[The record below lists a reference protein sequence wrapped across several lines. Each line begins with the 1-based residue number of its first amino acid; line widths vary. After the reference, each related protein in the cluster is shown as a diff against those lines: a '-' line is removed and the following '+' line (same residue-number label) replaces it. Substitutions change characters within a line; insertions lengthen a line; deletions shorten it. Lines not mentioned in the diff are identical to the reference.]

1 MAKEKHFLKIE
12 VHTLPNGYSLDV
24 DGTGYMYYHEIDLI
38 AGFMA
43 RVGLS
48 ETNYMDRGSILSAL
62 MSAMIGDAY
71 SDAVTTLKQRV
82 GLLTTQYTTTIER
95 MDKAIDYVTQAEKQI
110 DSMLGRVKALEE
122 QIKGTEQIHID
133 NKKIVEDTKVKLSS
147 IEKKADKVMDSLAN
161 SATIMRAMEEAND
174 EIQKKKANEGLKE
187 PDKSGDADGKFA
199 EPAADNKRKG
209 KGGRNKAAD
218 AKIVKEIEKKAE
230 KNPNIK

>member
-24 DGTGYMYYHEIDLI
+24 DGTGYMYYNEIDLI

-43 RVGLS
+43 HVGLS
-48 ETNYMDRGSILSAL
+48 ETNYMDRGSIMSAL

-133 NKKIVEDTKVKLSS
+133 NKKIVEDTKVKLAS

-174 EIQKKKANEGLKE
+174 AIQKKADEGQKE
-187 PDKSGDADGKFA
+187 PDKSGDADSKSA

-218 AKIVKEIEKKAE
+218 AKIVKEIEKKAKE
-230 KNPNIK
+230 NPNIK

>member
-24 DGTGYMYYHEIDLI
+24 DGTGYMYYNEIDLI

-43 RVGLS
+43 HVGLS
-48 ETNYMDRGSILSAL
+48 ETNYMDRGSIMSAL

-110 DSMLGRVKALEE
+110 DSMLGRVKALEV

-133 NKKIVEDTKVKLSS
+133 NKKIVEDTKVKLAS

-174 EIQKKKANEGLKE
+174 AIQQKANEAQKE
-187 PDKSGDADGKFA
+187 PDKSGDADSKFA

-218 AKIVKEIEKKAE
+218 AKIMKEIEKKAKE
-230 KNPNIK
+230 NPNIK

>member
-1 MAKEKHFLKIE
+1 MTKEKHFLKIE

-24 DGTGYMYYHEIDLI
+24 DGTGYMYYNEIDLI

-43 RVGLS
+43 HVGLS

-62 MSAMIGDAY
+62 MNAMIGDAY

-133 NKKIVEDTKVKLSS
+133 NKKIVEDTKLKLAS

-161 SATIMRAMEEAND
+161 SATIMKAMEEAND
-174 EIQKKKANEGLKE
+174 AIQKKADEGQKE
-187 PDKSGDADGKFA
+187 PDKSGDADAKFA

-218 AKIVKEIEKKAE
+218 AKIVKEIEKKAKE
-230 KNPNIK
+230 NPNIK

>member
-24 DGTGYMYYHEIDLI
+24 DGTGYMYYNEIDLI

-43 RVGLS
+43 HVGLS
-48 ETNYMDRGSILSAL
+48 ETNYMDRGSIMSAL

-133 NKKIVEDTKVKLSS
+133 NKKIVEDTKVKLAS

-174 EIQKKKANEGLKE
+174 AIQKKADEVQKE
-187 PDKSGDADGKFA
+187 PDKSGDADGKSA

-218 AKIVKEIEKKAE
+218 AKIVKEIEKKAKE
-230 KNPNIK
+230 NPNIK

>member
-1 MAKEKHFLKIE
+1 MAKEKHLLKIE
-12 VHTLPNGYSLDV
+12 VRTLPNGYSLDV
-24 DGTGYMYYHEIDLI
+24 DGTGYMYYNEIDLI

-43 RVGLS
+43 HVGLS

-110 DSMLGRVKALEE
+110 DSMLGRIKALEE

-133 NKKIVEDTKVKLSS
+133 NKKIVEDTKVKLAS

-174 EIQKKKANEGLKE
+174 AIQKKANKGSKE
-187 PDKSGDADGKFA
+187 PDKSGDADGKSA

-218 AKIVKEIEKKAE
+218 AKIMKEIEKKAKE
-230 KNPNIK
+230 NPNIK

>member
-1 MAKEKHFLKIE
+1 MAKEKHFMKIE

-24 DGTGYMYYHEIDLI
+24 DGTGYMYYNEIDLI

-48 ETNYMDRGSILSAL
+48 ETNYMDRGSIMSAL

-82 GLLTTQYTTTIER
+82 GLLTTQYSTTIER

-133 NKKIVEDTKVKLSS
+133 NKKIVEDTKLKLAS

-174 EIQKKKANEGLKE
+174 AIQKKADEGQKE
-187 PDKSGDADGKFA
+187 PDKSGDVDGKSA

-218 AKIVKEIEKKAE
+218 AKIVKEIEKKAKE
-230 KNPNIK
+230 NPNIK

>member
-24 DGTGYMYYHEIDLI
+24 DGTGYMYYNEIDLI

-43 RVGLS
+43 HVGLS
-48 ETNYMDRGSILSAL
+48 ETNYMDRGSIMSAL

-133 NKKIVEDTKVKLSS
+133 NKKIVEDTKVKLAS

-174 EIQKKKANEGLKE
+174 AIQQKADEGQKE
-187 PDKSGDADGKFA
+187 PDKSGDDDGKSA
-199 EPAADNKRKG
+199 KPAADNKRKG

-218 AKIVKEIEKKAE
+218 AKIVKEIEKKAKE
-230 KNPNIK
+230 NPNIK

>member
-1 MAKEKHFLKIE
+1 MTKEKHFLKIE

-24 DGTGYMYYHEIDLI
+24 DGTGYMYYNEIDLI
-38 AGFMA
+38 GGFMA
-43 RVGLS
+43 HVGLS

-62 MSAMIGDAY
+62 MNAMIGDAY

-110 DSMLGRVKALEE
+110 DSMLGRIKALEE

-133 NKKIVEDTKVKLSS
+133 NKKIVEDTKLKLAS

-174 EIQKKKANEGLKE
+174 AIQKKAYEGQKE

-218 AKIVKEIEKKAE
+218 AKIVKEIEKKE
-230 KNPNIK
+230 KENPNIK

>member
-1 MAKEKHFLKIE
+1 MAKEKHLLKIE

-24 DGTGYMYYHEIDLI
+24 DGTGYMYYNEIDLI

-43 RVGLS
+43 HVGLS
-48 ETNYMDRGSILSAL
+48 ETNYMDRGSIMSAL

-133 NKKIVEDTKVKLSS
+133 NKKIVEDTKLKLAS
-147 IEKKADKVMDSLAN
+147 IEKKADKLMDSLAN

-174 EIQKKKANEGLKE
+174 AIQKKANEAPKE
-187 PDKSGDADGKFA
+187 PDKIGDADGKFA

-218 AKIVKEIEKKAE
+218 AKIVKEIEKKAKE
-230 KNPNIK
+230 NPNIK

>member
-1 MAKEKHFLKIE
+1 MAKEKHLLKIE

-24 DGTGYMYYHEIDLI
+24 DGTGYMYYNEIDLI
-38 AGFMA
+38 GGFMA
-43 RVGLS
+43 HVGLS
-48 ETNYMDRGSILSAL
+48 DTNYMDRGSILSAL
-62 MSAMIGDAY
+62 MNAMIGDAY

-133 NKKIVEDTKVKLSS
+133 NKKIVEDTKVKLAS

-174 EIQKKKANEGLKE
+174 AIQKKADEGQ
-187 PDKSGDADGKFA
+187 KSLT
-199 EPAADNKRKG
+199 
-209 KGGRNKAAD
+209 
-218 AKIVKEIEKKAE
+218 KAE
-230 KNPNIK
+230 TLMASLLSLLLIISEKAREVVTRLLMLRL

>member
-24 DGTGYMYYHEIDLI
+24 DGTGYMYYNEIDLI

-43 RVGLS
+43 HVGLS
-48 ETNYMDRGSILSAL
+48 ETNYMDRGSIMSAL

-133 NKKIVEDTKVKLSS
+133 NKKIVEDTKLKLAS

-174 EIQKKKANEGLKE
+174 AIQKKADEDQKE
-187 PDKSGDADGKFA
+187 PDKSGDADGKSA
-199 EPAADNKRKG
+199 DPAADNKRKG

-218 AKIVKEIEKKAE
+218 AKIVKEIEKKAKE
-230 KNPNIK
+230 NPNIK

>member
-24 DGTGYMYYHEIDLI
+24 DGTGYMYYNEIDLI

-43 RVGLS
+43 HVGLS

-133 NKKIVEDTKVKLSS
+133 NKKIVEDTKAKLAS

-174 EIQKKKANEGLKE
+174 AIQKKANEGPKE
-187 PDKSGDADGKFA
+187 PDKSGDVDAKFA

-218 AKIVKEIEKKAE
+218 AKIAKEIEKKAKE
-230 KNPNIK
+230 NPNIK

>member
-24 DGTGYMYYHEIDLI
+24 DGTGYMYYNEIDLI

-43 RVGLS
+43 HVGLS
-48 ETNYMDRGSILSAL
+48 ETNYMDRGSIMSAL

-133 NKKIVEDTKVKLSS
+133 NKKIVEDTKLKLAS

-174 EIQKKKANEGLKE
+174 AIQKKADEGQKE
-187 PDKSGDADGKFA
+187 PDKSGDVDGKSA

-218 AKIVKEIEKKAE
+218 AKIVKEIAKKAKE
-230 KNPNIK
+230 NPNIK

>member
-24 DGTGYMYYHEIDLI
+24 DGTGYMYYNEIDLI

-43 RVGLS
+43 HVGLS

-62 MSAMIGDAY
+62 MNAMIGDAY

-133 NKKIVEDTKVKLSS
+133 NKKIVEDTKLKLAS

-174 EIQKKKANEGLKE
+174 AIQKKANEGQKE
-187 PDKSGDADGKFA
+187 PDKSGDADDKFA

-218 AKIVKEIEKKAE
+218 AKIVKEIEKKAKE
-230 KNPNIK
+230 NPNIK

>member
-1 MAKEKHFLKIE
+1 MAKEKHLLKIE

-24 DGTGYMYYHEIDLI
+24 DGTGYMYYNEIDLI

-43 RVGLS
+43 HVGLS

-133 NKKIVEDTKVKLSS
+133 NKKIVEDTKVKLAS
-147 IEKKADKVMDSLAN
+147 IEKKADKVMDSLGRGPK
-161 SATIMRAMEEAND
+161 RA
-174 EIQKKKANEGLKE
+174 
-187 PDKSGDADGKFA
+187 
-199 EPAADNKRKG
+199 
-209 KGGRNKAAD
+209 
-218 AKIVKEIEKKAE
+218 
-230 KNPNIK
+230 

>member
-24 DGTGYMYYHEIDLI
+24 DGTGYMYYNEIDLI

-43 RVGLS
+43 HVGLS
-48 ETNYMDRGSILSAL
+48 ETNYMDRGSIMSAL

-122 QIKGTEQIHID
+122 QVKGTEQIHID
-133 NKKIVEDTKVKLSS
+133 NKKIVEDTKLKLAS

-174 EIQKKKANEGLKE
+174 AIQKKANEGQTE
-187 PDKSGDADGKFA
+187 PDKSRDADGKFA

-218 AKIVKEIEKKAE
+218 AKIVKEIEKKAKE
-230 KNPNIK
+230 NPNVK

>member
-1 MAKEKHFLKIE
+1 MAKEKHFMKIE

-24 DGTGYMYYHEIDLI
+24 DGTGYMYYNEIDLI

-133 NKKIVEDTKVKLSS
+133 NKKIVEDTKLKLAS

-161 SATIMRAMEEAND
+161 SATIMKAMEEAND
-174 EIQKKKANEGLKE
+174 AIHKKANEGLKE

-218 AKIVKEIEKKAE
+218 AKIVKEIEKKE
-230 KNPNIK
+230 KENPNIK

>member
-24 DGTGYMYYHEIDLI
+24 DGTGYMYYNEIDLI

-43 RVGLS
+43 HVGLS
-48 ETNYMDRGSILSAL
+48 ETNYMDRGSIMSAL

-110 DSMLGRVKALEE
+110 DSILGSVKSLEE

-133 NKKIVEDTKVKLSS
+133 NKKIVEDTKAKLAS

-161 SATIMRAMEEAND
+161 SATILRAMEEAND
-174 EIQKKKANEGLKE
+174 AIQQKTNEGQKE

-218 AKIVKEIEKKAE
+218 AKIVKEIEKKAKE
-230 KNPNIK
+230 NPNIK

>member
-1 MAKEKHFLKIE
+1 MAKEKHLLKIE

-24 DGTGYMYYHEIDLI
+24 DGTGYMYYNEIDLI

-43 RVGLS
+43 HVGLS

-133 NKKIVEDTKVKLSS
+133 NKKIVEDTKVKLAS

-174 EIQKKKANEGLKE
+174 AIQKKADEGRKE
-187 PDKSGDADGKFA
+187 PDKSGNADGKSA
-199 EPAADNKRKG
+199 ETASDNKRKG

-218 AKIVKEIEKKAE
+218 AKIVKEIEKKAKE
-230 KNPNIK
+230 NPNIK

>member
-24 DGTGYMYYHEIDLI
+24 DGTGYMYYNEIDLI

-48 ETNYMDRGSILSAL
+48 ETSYMDRGSILSAL

-122 QIKGTEQIHID
+122 QIRGTEQIHID
-133 NKKIVEDTKVKLSS
+133 NKKIVEDTKVKLAS

-174 EIQKKKANEGLKE
+174 AIQKKVNEGPKE

-218 AKIVKEIEKKAE
+218 AKIVKEIEKKAKE
-230 KNPNIK
+230 NPNIK

>member
-24 DGTGYMYYHEIDLI
+24 DGTGYMYYNEIDLI

-122 QIKGTEQIHID
+122 QIRGTEQIHID
-133 NKKIVEDTKVKLSS
+133 NKKIVEDTKVKLAS

-174 EIQKKKANEGLKE
+174 AIQKKVNEGPKE
-187 PDKSGDADGKFA
+187 PDKSGDADGKSA

-218 AKIVKEIEKKAE
+218 AKIVKEIEKKAKE
-230 KNPNIK
+230 NPNIK

>member
-1 MAKEKHFLKIE
+1 M
-12 VHTLPNGYSLDV
+12 P
-24 DGTGYMYYHEIDLI
+24 
-38 AGFMA
+38 GFMA
-43 RVGLS
+43 HVGLS
-48 ETNYMDRGSILSAL
+48 ETNYMDRGSIMSAL

-133 NKKIVEDTKVKLSS
+133 NKKIVEDTKVKLAS

-161 SATIMRAMEEAND
+161 SATIMRAMEEATT
-174 EIQKKKANEGLKE
+174 QYRRRRTRAKKSLT
-187 PDKSGDADGKFA
+187 
-199 EPAADNKRKG
+199 
-209 KGGRNKAAD
+209 
-218 AKIVKEIEKKAE
+218 KAE
-230 KNPNIK
+230 TLMASLLSLLLIISEKAREVVTRLLMLRL

>member
-24 DGTGYMYYHEIDLI
+24 DGTGYMYYNEIDLI

-43 RVGLS
+43 HVGLS
-48 ETNYMDRGSILSAL
+48 ETNYMDRGSIMSAL

-82 GLLTTQYTTTIER
+82 GLLTTQYTNTIER

-133 NKKIVEDTKVKLSS
+133 NKKIVEDTKVKLAS

-174 EIQKKKANEGLKE
+174 AIQQKANEGQKD
-187 PDKSGDADGKFA
+187 PDKSGDVDGKSA

-218 AKIVKEIEKKAE
+218 AKIVKEIEKKAKE
-230 KNPNIK
+230 NPNIK

>member
-1 MAKEKHFLKIE
+1 MAKEKHLLKID

-24 DGTGYMYYHEIDLI
+24 DGTGYMYYNEIDLI

-43 RVGLS
+43 HVGLS
-48 ETNYMDRGSILSAL
+48 ETNYMDRGSIMSAL

-133 NKKIVEDTKVKLSS
+133 NKKIVEDTKLKLAS

-174 EIQKKKANEGLKE
+174 AIQKKADEGQKE
-187 PDKSGDADGKFA
+187 PDKNRDADGKFA

-218 AKIVKEIEKKAE
+218 AKIVKEIEKKAKE
-230 KNPNIK
+230 NPNIK

>member
-1 MAKEKHFLKIE
+1 MAKEKHLLKIE
-12 VHTLPNGYSLDV
+12 VRTLPNGYSLDV
-24 DGTGYMYYHEIDLI
+24 DGTGYMYYNEIDLI

-43 RVGLS
+43 HVGLS

-133 NKKIVEDTKVKLSS
+133 NKKIVEDTKVKLAS

-174 EIQKKKANEGLKE
+174 AIQKKADEGRKE
-187 PDKSGDADGKFA
+187 PDKSGNADGKSA
-199 EPAADNKRKG
+199 ETASDNKRKG

-218 AKIVKEIEKKAE
+218 AKIVKEIEKKAKE
-230 KNPNIK
+230 NPNIK

>member
-24 DGTGYMYYHEIDLI
+24 DGTGYMYYNEIDLI

-43 RVGLS
+43 HVGLS
-48 ETNYMDRGSILSAL
+48 ETNYMDRGSIMSAL

-133 NKKIVEDTKVKLSS
+133 NKKIVEDTKLKLAS

-174 EIQKKKANEGLKE
+174 AIQKKADEGQKE
-187 PDKSGDADGKFA
+187 PDKSGDVDGKSA

-218 AKIVKEIEKKAE
+218 AKIVKEIEKKAKE
-230 KNPNIK
+230 NPNIK

>member
-24 DGTGYMYYHEIDLI
+24 DGTGYMYYNEIDLI

-95 MDKAIDYVTQAEKQI
+95 MDKAIDYVTHAEKQI

-122 QIKGTEQIHID
+122 QIMSTEQIHID
-133 NKKIVEDTKVKLSS
+133 NKKIVEDTKLKLAS

-174 EIQKKKANEGLKE
+174 AIQKKVNEGQKE
-187 PDKSGDADGKFA
+187 PDKSGDADGKSA

-218 AKIVKEIEKKAE
+218 AKIVKEIEKKAKE
-230 KNPNIK
+230 NPNIK

>member
-1 MAKEKHFLKIE
+1 MAKKKHFLKIE

-24 DGTGYMYYHEIDLI
+24 DGTGYMYYNEIDLS

-110 DSMLGRVKALEE
+110 DSMLSRVKALEE

-133 NKKIVEDTKVKLSS
+133 NKKIVEDTKVKLAS

-174 EIQKKKANEGLKE
+174 AIQKKANEGLKE

-218 AKIVKEIEKKAE
+218 AKIVNEIEKKAKE
-230 KNPNIK
+230 NPNIK

>member
-1 MAKEKHFLKIE
+1 MTKEKHFLKIE

-24 DGTGYMYYHEIDLI
+24 DGTGYMYYNEIDLI

-43 RVGLS
+43 HVGLS

-62 MSAMIGDAY
+62 MNAMIGDAY

-133 NKKIVEDTKVKLSS
+133 NKKIVEDTKVKLAS

-174 EIQKKKANEGLKE
+174 AIQKKVDEGQKE
-187 PDKSGDADGKFA
+187 PGKSGDVDGKSA

-218 AKIVKEIEKKAE
+218 AKIVKEIEKKAKE
-230 KNPNIK
+230 NPNIK

>member
-24 DGTGYMYYHEIDLI
+24 DGTGYMYYNEIDLI

-43 RVGLS
+43 HVGLS
-48 ETNYMDRGSILSAL
+48 ETNYMDRGSIMSAL

-133 NKKIVEDTKVKLSS
+133 NKKIVEDTKVKLAS

-174 EIQKKKANEGLKE
+174 AIQKKADEGQKE
-187 PDKSGDADGKFA
+187 PDKIGDADGKSA

-218 AKIVKEIEKKAE
+218 AKIMKEIEKKAKE
-230 KNPNIK
+230 NPNIK

>member
-24 DGTGYMYYHEIDLI
+24 DGTGYMYYNEIDLI

-122 QIKGTEQIHID
+122 QIRGTEQIHID
-133 NKKIVEDTKVKLSS
+133 NKKIVEDTKVKLAS

-174 EIQKKKANEGLKE
+174 AIQKKVNEGQKE
-187 PDKSGDADGKFA
+187 PDKSGDADGKSA

-218 AKIVKEIEKKAE
+218 AKIVKEIEKKAKE
-230 KNPNIK
+230 NPNIK

>member
-1 MAKEKHFLKIE
+1 MTKEKHFLKIE

-24 DGTGYMYYHEIDLI
+24 DGTGYMYYNEIDLI

-43 RVGLS
+43 HVGLS

-110 DSMLGRVKALEE
+110 ESMLGRVKALEE

-133 NKKIVEDTKVKLSS
+133 NKKIVEDTKVKLAS

-174 EIQKKKANEGLKE
+174 AIQKKVDEGQKE

-218 AKIVKEIEKKAE
+218 AKIVKEIEKKAKE
-230 KNPNIK
+230 NPNIK

>member
-1 MAKEKHFLKIE
+1 MAKEKHLLKIE

-24 DGTGYMYYHEIDLI
+24 DGTGYMYYNEIDLI

-71 SDAVTTLKQRV
+71 SDAVSTLKQRV

-95 MDKAIDYVTQAEKQI
+95 MDKAIDYVSQAEKQI

-133 NKKIVEDTKVKLSS
+133 NKKIVEDAKVKLAS

-174 EIQKKKANEGLKE
+174 AIQKKVDEGQKE
-187 PDKSGDADGKFA
+187 PDKSGDVDGKSA

-218 AKIVKEIEKKAE
+218 AKIVKEIEKKAKE
-230 KNPNIK
+230 NPNIK

>member
-12 VHTLPNGYSLDV
+12 VRTLPNGYSLDV
-24 DGTGYMYYHEIDLI
+24 DGTGYMYYNEIDLI

-43 RVGLS
+43 HVGLS
-48 ETNYMDRGSILSAL
+48 ETNYMDRGSIMSAL

-110 DSMLGRVKALEE
+110 DSMLGRVNALEE
-122 QIKGTEQIHID
+122 QIRGTEQIHID
-133 NKKIVEDTKVKLSS
+133 NKKIVEDTKVKLAS

-174 EIQKKKANEGLKE
+174 AIQKKVNEGQKE
-187 PDKSGDADGKFA
+187 PDKSGDADGKSA

-218 AKIVKEIEKKAE
+218 AKIVKEIEKKAKE
-230 KNPNIK
+230 NPNIK

>member
-24 DGTGYMYYHEIDLI
+24 DGTGYMYYNEIDLI

-82 GLLTTQYTTTIER
+82 GLLTTQYATTIER

-133 NKKIVEDTKVKLSS
+133 NKKIVEDTKVKLAS

-174 EIQKKKANEGLKE
+174 AIQKKANEGQKD
-187 PDKSGDADGKFA
+187 PDKSGDTDGKSA
-199 EPAADNKRKG
+199 EPAANNKRKG

-218 AKIVKEIEKKAE
+218 AKIVKEIEKKAKE
-230 KNPNIK
+230 NPNIK

>member
-24 DGTGYMYYHEIDLI
+24 DGTGYMYYNEIDLI

-43 RVGLS
+43 HVGLS
-48 ETNYMDRGSILSAL
+48 ETNYMDRGSIMSAL

-133 NKKIVEDTKVKLSS
+133 NKKIVEDTKVKLAS
-147 IEKKADKVMDSLAN
+147 IEKKAEKVMDSLAN

-174 EIQKKKANEGLKE
+174 AIQKKADEGQKE
-187 PDKSGDADGKFA
+187 PDKSGDADGKSA

-209 KGGRNKAAD
+209 NGGRNKAAD
-218 AKIVKEIEKKAE
+218 AKIVKEIEKKAKE
-230 KNPNIK
+230 NPNIK